1 MTRPT
6 SLTRFFASTAVL
18 FLVLT
23 LLWTQVSAW
32 TSYPAASIAQLLLD
46 SNADDWIESTQNK
59 TGELKVRTKFRIVEP
74 PNKVVIP
81 GVALEPA
88 SFANG
93 TTLFLA
99 LLIGSRSRKLFR
111 RGLVGYMVLLVPHAI
126 SLVFAILYRITLRI
140 PEPLLNV
147 SHWQLEGIWIAHLF
161 SATIL
166 PTLAPVALWF
176 WMEREFL
183 TTLIT
188 GSGLSWLTPNSLAKD
203 RLYPGPTS

>member
-1 MTRPT
+1 MTRPI

-32 TSYPAASIAQLLLD
+32 TSYPAASLAQLLLD
-46 SNADDWIESTQNK
+46 SNAESWIESTHNK
-59 TGELKVRTKFRIVEP
+59 LGELKAKTKFRIVQS

-93 TTLFLA
+93 TALFLA
-99 LLIGSRSRKLFR
+99 LLLGSRSRKLFR
-111 RGLVGYMVLLVPHAI
+111 RGLIGYMVLLVPHAI
-126 SLVFAILYRITLRI
+126 SLVFALLYRITLRI
-140 PEPLLNV
+140 PVPLLNV
-147 SHWQLEGIWIAHLF
+147 SHWQLDGIWITHLF

-183 TTLIT
+183 KTLIA
-188 GSGLSWLTPNSLAKD
+188 GNSQSWLTPNSVAKD
-203 RLYPGPTS
+203 RVYPDPTS